1 MTATTAMVQI
11 ESKPEMR
18 GRVLALQ
25 TVLTIGTSAFGGP
38 LLGWLAD
45 TLGGRAPIILG
56 GIACLIAAAFG
67 YYTSRHYVHQPS
79 ASSEALT
86 GSLE

>member
-1 MTATTAMVQI
+1 MVQI

-45 TLGGRAPIILG
+45 TMGGRAPIILG
-56 GIACLIAAAFG
+56 GIVCLIAATFG
-67 YYTSRHYVHQPS
+67 YYMNCVI
-79 ASSEALT
+79 
-86 GSLE
+86 GSCKITHNGR